1 MDRGNDKLSPLY
13 SPCHPAVLR
22 LVKTVIENGR
32 RAGIPVAMC
41 GEAAGD
47 PRLIPVLLGMGL
59 TEFSMSPSSILQA
72 RWMVR
77 NLRKSDLEKAAEH
90 VVTLGT
96 TAEAEAFCESLLM
109 SPDLCG

>member
-1 MDRGNDKLSPLY
+1 MAKP
-13 SPCHPAVLR
+13 
-22 LVKTVIENGR
+22 K
-32 RAGIPVAMC
+32 
-41 GEAAGD
+41 
-47 PRLIPVLLGMGL
+47 
-59 TEFSMSPSSILQA
+59 PSSILQA

-77 NLRKSDLEKAAEH
+77 NLRKSDLEKAAEY